1 MRDSIRF
8 LRWSAALAVSLAA
21 GGCTKDAS
29 TPSSPTCT
37 FSVSQPA
44 TNTFGP
50 EGGTGT
56 VTVTA
61 GSGCSWTAT
70 SNAAFITIT
79 QGSSGSANGTVQFSV
94 AANAGTDRTGALAV
108 AGTTVTLTQRGGP
121 AVQAVTLGAPVPRS
135 PVGGTE
141 VTVRRPIL
149 VVDNA
154 VTSGNSGSLTYRF
167 EFSNQNAFPPDGILV
182 AEAIPQGSGTT
193 SWTLDRDLGP
203 NPATWYWRA
212 RATNGTISSDFSTVA
227 TFKTPAFCNFS
238 VSPAT
243 VTASAAGGTATID
256 IGGGGSCNWTAAS
269 NASFITVTSGSAGSG
284 NGSVTISIAANTGS
298 ARNGTVTVAG
308 QTVTVTQSAQS
319 GGGGAIVAG
328 FRLLDPGTQSGP
340 TTECLIRSATGDPT
354 NCVIEST
361 SFTLGTSV
369 ITSYA
374 WTVKY
379 TYRTERNLIWDPSMQ
394 SVISFTELCG
404 QPPLA
409 TDDGARQPLQVTL
422 TVTDS
427 QGETA
432 TVVSGSGNQP
442 ALSLRLF
449 NCGK

>member
-1 MRDSIRF
+1 MQQSIRS

-21 GGCTKDAS
+21 GACTKDES
-29 TPSSPTCT
+29 TPSAPTCT

-50 EGGTGT
+50 EGGTGS
-56 VTVTA
+56 VAVTA

-94 AANAGTDRTGALAV
+94 AANAGTDRTGGLAV
-108 AGTTVTLTQRGGP
+108 AGTTVTLMQRGAS
-121 AVQAVTLGAPVPRS
+121 AVPAVTLGAPVPRS
-135 PVGGTE
+135 PTGGTE
-141 VTVRRPIL
+141 VTVRRPTL

-154 VTSGNSGSLTYRF
+154 VASGNSGSITYRF
-167 EFSNQNAFPPDGILV
+167 EFSNQNAFPPNDILV

-203 NPATWYWRA
+203 NPGTWYWRA

-227 TFKTPAFCNFS
+227 SFKTPAFCNFS

-243 VTASAAGGTATID
+243 VTAPASGGTATID

-269 NASFITVTSGSAGSG
+269 NASFITVTSGSSGSG

-298 ARNGTVTVAG
+298 SRNGTVTVAG
-308 QTVTVTQSAQS
+308 QTVTVTQS
-319 GGGGAIVAG
+319 GGGIVAG

-340 TTECLIRSATGDPT
+340 TTECLIRSATGVPT

-374 WTVKY
+374 WTVRY
-379 TYRTERNLIWDPSMQ
+379 TYRTERNLVWEPSTQ